1 MSKNIDITYE
11 IICSRCVFTN
21 QVPGI
26 NFDEKGV
33 CNYCR
38 MMDQMEYEYPN
49 GAAGEKILSEI
60 VKDIKKAGKNKKY
73 DVAVGVSGGT
83 DSSYMLYKAKEFGL
97 RPLAVHFDNTWNT
110 NIATENIRVMTK
122 ALDVD
127 LYTIVVNNK
136 EFDDIIR
143 SFILAGVP
151 EQDVATDIAL
161 ATTLYKACAEH
172 GIKYQF
178 EGHSFRT
185 EGIAPAGW
193 GYMDARYIKSVL
205 SKYGTHK
212 IKTLPN
218 LWFKDFIKYI
228 LFMKIKKI
236 RPLYYL
242 DYHKENTKK
251 FLAEEFGW
259 KDYGGHHHEN
269 RWSYFLHSY
278 FKPARFG
285 IDQRANGYAA
295 LARSNQIEREEGIH
309 LMNNPIVYDKDIID
323 YVKKRLGF
331 SEDEFEAILSQP
343 HRTYKEF
350 KTYKKLFEFLRPFF
364 WVMYKTNRVTKSFYI
379 KYTKKH
385 TV

>member
-1 MSKNIDITYE
+1 MNEYDKR
-11 IICSRCVFTN
+11 ICSRCVFSDD
-21 QVPGI
+21 VPGI
-26 NFDEKGV
+26 SYDGLGV

-38 MMDQMEYEYPN
+38 LMEQMETEYPN
-49 GAAGEKILSEI
+49 DVRGEKILGNI
-60 VKDIKKAGKNKKY
+60 VHDIKKAGKNKIY

-83 DSSYMLYKAKEFGL
+83 DSSYMLYKAKEMGL

-110 NIATENIRVMTK
+110 NIATENIMVMTK

-161 ATTLYKACAEH
+161 ATTLYRACVKY

-193 GYMDARYIKSVL
+193 GYMDGRYIKSVL
-205 SKYGTHK
+205 KEYGTHK

-218 LWFKDFIKYI
+218 LWFWDFIKYI
-228 LFMKIKKI
+228 LFLKIRKI

-242 DYHKENTKK
+242 DYNKSKTKE
-251 FLAEEFGW
+251 FLSKEFGW

-269 RWSYFLHSY
+269 RWTYFLHSY

-285 IDQRANGYAA
+285 IDQRANGFAA
-295 LARSNQIEREEGIH
+295 LVRSNQISRDEGIR
-309 LMNNPIVYDKDIID
+309 LMNEPNTYDKEIIT

-331 SEDEFEAILSQP
+331 TDEKFASILTQP

-350 KTYKKLFEFLRPFF
+350 KTYKKYFELLRPFF
-364 WVMYKTNRVTKSFYI
+364 WIMYKNNRITKSFYM
-379 KYTKKH
+379 KYTRKQNI
-385 TV
+385 